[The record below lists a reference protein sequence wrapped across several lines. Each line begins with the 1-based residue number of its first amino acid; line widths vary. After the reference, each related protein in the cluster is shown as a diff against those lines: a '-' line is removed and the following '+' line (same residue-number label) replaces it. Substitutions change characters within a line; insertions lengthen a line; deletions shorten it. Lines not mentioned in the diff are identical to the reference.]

1 MQLAIIVLHVLLCAV
16 FVMFDYLGMCL
27 FIVMCLFIQS
37 CVCLFSHM
45 FVYTVMCLFIQL
57 HHYLVT
63 DCQHCHAIRLITV
76 FDTHIVS
83 VAAVAVKL
91 HK

>member
-1 MQLAIIVLHVLLCAV
+1 MQLAIIIQHVLLCVV
-16 FVMFDYLGMCL
+16 FVMFVYL
-27 FIVMCLFIQS
+27 
-37 CVCLFSHM
+37 
-45 FVYTVMCLFIQL
+45 VMCLFIQL
-57 HHYLVT
+57 HHHVVA